1 VEEFVR
7 GVGACASWTGHAPDG
22 AAWEAMRRAAHS
34 GAPEVA
40 RDWPDPF
47 APSER
52 VFAYVAVLPVIRE
65 AEHVGALVI
74 VGDEGD
80 PFTALGE
87 EFLRTLGRQVG
98 AALEN
103 ADLTTRLA
111 ARTQQ
116 LERLSVRMVRQH
128 EEERRRIALELHDET
143 AQAFAAVKLHL
154 GVLRESV
161 EPALAPRMDRVLELV
176 DTGMRSIRSVTR
188 DLRPPLL
195 DELGLLPALRAL
207 VEGFG
212 ERTGIAMSFAAPD
225 ALPTLSNEA
234 ELALF
239 RALQEALSNVA
250 RHAGARSVRIILE
263 RRADALDLE
272 VQDDG
277 RGLTGQPGLGLTGM
291 HERLGALG
299 GDIRID
305 NAATGG
311 VRLAVRLP
319 LEQVAR

>member
-1 VEEFVR
+1 
-7 GVGACASWTGHAPDG
+7 
-22 AAWEAMRRAAHS
+22 
-34 GAPEVA
+34 
-40 RDWPDPF
+40 
-47 APSER
+47 
-52 VFAYVAVLPVIRE
+52 
-65 AEHVGALVI
+65 
-74 VGDEGD
+74 
-80 PFTALGE
+80 
-87 EFLRTLGRQVG
+87 
-98 AALEN
+98 
-103 ADLTTRLA
+103 
-111 ARTQQ
+111 
-116 LERLSVRMVRQH
+116 VRMVRQH

-143 AQAFAAVKLHL
+143 AQAFAAVKLQL